1 MWHFEA
7 WKQNYPDVCTTNPNY
22 VLLLSNA
29 IINCIIDKSV
39 LVVFLSYFH
48 SFNLLIYHFYWQQT
62 YFSYFRP

>member
-1 MWHFEA
+1 MWHFDA
-7 WKQNYPDVCTTNPNY
+7 WKQNYTDVCTTNPNY

-39 LVVFLSYFH
+39 LVVFLPYFH
-48 SFNLLIYHFYWQQT
+48 SFNLLIYHFYWQQI